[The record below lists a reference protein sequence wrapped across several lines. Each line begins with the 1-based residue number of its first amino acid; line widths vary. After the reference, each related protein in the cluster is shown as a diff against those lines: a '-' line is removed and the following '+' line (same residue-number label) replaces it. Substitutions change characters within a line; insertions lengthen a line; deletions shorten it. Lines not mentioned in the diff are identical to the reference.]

1 MVPGAVGQNAYL
13 WAGMQTF
20 HYGFHLQRAGCLKKL
35 GRIEECPAEVEKAY
49 HIITTAW
56 NDFEERYDYYMEN
69 FFDCLTEFDLEEYRK

>member
-1 MVPGAVGQNAYL
+1 M
-13 WAGMQTF
+13 
-20 HYGFHLQRAGCLKKL
+20 
-35 GRIEECPAEVEKAY
+35 EKAY